1 MWGLTRTSATDVDAI
16 EAGTSRA
23 DAVELLA
30 RALCIIGEV
39 ATIAM
44 GKAEGD
50 HISKLWTSLICTT
63 RREVNLRARFAR
75 LGGGFAWCGRRGG
88 GLHRGT
94 VSMGVDQCSRL
105 AHVRKQRGERIQRKA
120 HSNLPPPP
128 FRRVCEG
135 CWSGYSAT
143 PPPFL
148 DMMRCLWRCAD
159 HFQTREY
166 NTIKKIRA

>member
-75 LGGGFAWCGRRGG
+75 LGGGFAWCG
-88 GLHRGT
+88 
-94 VSMGVDQCSRL
+94 
-105 AHVRKQRGERIQRKA
+105 
-120 HSNLPPPP
+120 
-128 FRRVCEG
+128 
-135 CWSGYSAT
+135 
-143 PPPFL
+143 
-148 DMMRCLWRCAD
+148 
-159 HFQTREY
+159 
-166 NTIKKIRA
+166 